1 MRLLPLLLCAI
12 FALTPQLARAQK
24 ISQPKLFADKVATF
38 IAKDF
43 VGAINLDI
51 EPAPSEKSPALAALL
66 SFLLPGLGE
75 LYAGRF
81 ESGQYFLAADAAL
94 ILGVATL
101 AVYGNVQRADYQ
113 TFARL
118 YANVSGSDKS
128 NEFWRDIAD
137 WQSRDAFNESRLRR
151 RQYADI
157 YDSADD
163 WRWQSVAH
171 RQRYRE
177 IWASSETAF
186 QSSYYVIAAMGVNR
200 LLSAIN
206 AARLVNE
213 ANSKKLGSNILIS
226 SRAFSLL
233 PSRIEGLMLSLSAPF

>member
-12 FALTPQLARAQK
+12 FALTPQFARAQK
-24 ISQPKLFADKVATF
+24 ALQPKIFAHELRAFVK
-38 IAKDF
+38 KDS
-43 VGAINLDI
+43 VSAISLDI

-66 SFLLPGLGE
+66 SFILPGLGE

-101 AVYGNVQRADYQ
+101 TVYGNVQRADYQ

-118 YANVSGSDKS
+118 YANVSGNEKS

-137 WQSRDAFNESRLRR
+137 WQSRDAFNESRMRR

-163 WRWQSVAH
+163 WQWQSVAH

-177 IWASSETAF
+177 IWVSSETAF

-206 AARLVNE
+206 AVRLVNE
-213 ANSKKLGSNILIS
+213 ANGKKLGSNILIS
-226 SRAFSLL
+226 SYAFSLL